1 MPKSLPLLIICLM
14 LAGCLGNDVSVRK
27 SEALTYL
34 SDTYRKSKQ
43 WFRSTDG
50 SPVDQETGPPPP
62 TAQQP
67 SKHQPVPPNQRFQVQ
82 RPVPHSPKSVR
93 MDKKDYAK
101 AINRLQNSLPDLKKK
116 WGNDHIEVGETYY
129 TMAAMYELR
138 GDKQEARE
146 HYQQALIIF
155 AGRLGNKH
163 PKVWSIEKKIE
174 GLK

>member
-1 MPKSLPLLIICLM
+1 MPIPLLLLIICLM
-14 LAGCLGNDVSVRK
+14 LAGCLGKDVSVRK
-27 SEALTYL
+27 SETLNYLT
-34 SDTYRKSKQ
+34 DTYRKSKQ

-50 SPVDQETGPPPP
+50 TEYSQEKGPPPP

-82 RPVPHSPKSVR
+82 RPVPHTPKSVR

-129 TMAAMYELR
+129 TMAALYELR
-138 GDKQEARE
+138 GDKQDARE
-146 HYQQALIIF
+146 NYQQALIIF

-163 PKVWSIEKKIE
+163 PKVWSMEKKIE
-174 GLK
+174 ALK